1 MVTGIDDDISNL
13 PREVALYQNF
23 PNPFNPS
30 TEIKFALPQQS
41 DVTIEVFNI
50 LGQKTATVAQG
61 LFPAGYHSVT
71 WNAGSAAS
79 GVYYYKLTTGN
90 DVMVKKMMLLK

>member
-1 MVTGIDDDISNL
+1 MTGIDDDNSNL
-13 PREVALYQNF
+13 PREMALYQNY

-30 TEIKFALPQQS
+30 TDIKFALPEQS

-71 WNAGSAAS
+71 WNASNNAS
-79 GVYYYKLTTGN
+79 GVYYYRLTAGDKT
-90 DVMVKKMMLLK
+90 MVKKMMLLK